1 MLIFKTNGQIQTHM
15 NIFKI
20 STLIIGVLVMAGSC
34 SKYLDRPPEGQL
46 SKDQVFGTDSNI
58 VALGNGIYTYLGD
71 KVFMGGRLQS
81 VSDMLADQLDGSKLT
96 GDFSE
101 IYKRQNSI
109 FGGTRDD
116 MYKKGYLIVI
126 TANYILENLKAVSAD
141 HQAYLE
147 GESRFFRGMAHFELV
162 RLFAQPYGYSSDNA
176 HPGIPLRL
184 TSATTPISRSTVKQ
198 VYDQVIADLKRADS
212 LLPADAGDGGKFY
225 TATKWIA
232 EAYLAKV
239 YFQQNDFANAFLYAD
254 QVIKSGKFQLD
265 TSFASRYSLG
275 ATKEAIL
282 CIANEISHF
291 QPGGGFIDN
300 WRSDTK
306 APTLYFSN
314 QFYSYATGDAADK
327 RAAWYSKTIQDGYNS
342 LTKFN
347 FNYMEEP
354 FTHLTE
360 IYLIR
365 AEAGAELGG
374 ASLATSITDVNLILT
389 RAYGGTSRNLS
400 GTATASAVISAVR
413 TQRELEMVGEGNRL
427 QEIKRIGARTGSN
440 IDRRG
445 SPWTCNG
452 FILQFP
458 KAEQDANASFQ
469 LNPEGGC
476 F

>member
-1 MLIFKTNGQIQTHM
+1 MKRHSYTISIF
-15 NIFKI
+15 
-20 STLIIGVLVMAGSC
+20 IIGVLLMAGSC
-34 SKYLDRPPEGQL
+34 SKFLDRPPQGQL
-46 SKDQVFGTDSNI
+46 NKDQVFGTDSNI

-71 KVFMGGRLQS
+71 GNFMGGRVQAL
-81 VSDMLADQLDGSKLT
+81 SDMLADQLDGSKLT

-116 MYKKGYLIVI
+116 LYKKAYLVI
-126 TANYILENLKAVSAD
+126 ITSNYILENIGAVSAE

-162 RLFAQPYGYSSDNA
+162 RLFAQPYGYSPDNS

-184 TSATTPISRSTVKQ
+184 TSATTPIARATVKQ

-212 LLPADAGDGGKFY
+212 LLPDDAGDGGKFY

-232 EAYLAKV
+232 KAYLAKV

-254 QVIKSGKFQLD
+254 QVIRSGKFQLD
-265 TSFASRYSLG
+265 ADFASRYSLG

-282 CIANEISHF
+282 RLPNEVSHF
-291 QPGGGFIDN
+291 QPGGEFISN

-306 APTLYFSN
+306 APTLFFTSQYYN
-314 QFYSYATGDAADK
+314 YATSDAADK
-327 RAAWYSKTIQDGYNS
+327 RTAWYSNSLQAGYNS

-354 FTHLTE
+354 LTHLTE

-365 AEAGAELGG
+365 AEAGAELGN
-374 ASLATSITDVNLILT
+374 ASLATSIGDINLILT

-400 GTATASAVISAVR
+400 AGATATAVIAAVR

-427 QEIKRIGARTGSN
+427 QEIKRIGARTGTS

>member
-1 MLIFKTNGQIQTHM
+1 MQLYKLSLILLTIALA
-15 NIFKI
+15 
-20 STLIIGVLVMAGSC
+20 SGSC
-34 SKYLDRPPEGQL
+34 SKFLDRPPQGQL
-46 SKDQVFGTDSNI
+46 SKNEVFTNDSNI
-58 VALGNGIYTYLGD
+58 VALNNGIYTLIGD
-71 KVFMGGRLQS
+71 GNFMGGRVQAL
-81 VSDMLADQLDGSKLT
+81 SDMLADQLDGSDLK

-116 MYKKGYLIVI
+116 MYKKAYLVI
-126 TANYILENLKAVSAD
+126 TTANKILENIDAVIAD
-141 HQAYLE
+141 HRGYIKGQSL
-147 GESRFFRGMAHFELV
+147 FFRGMAHFELV
-162 RLFAQPYGYSSDNA
+162 RLFAQPYGYSSDNSQ
-176 HPGIPLRL
+176 PGIPLRV
-184 TSATTPISRSTVKQ
+184 SASLNSIPRSTVKQ
-198 VYDQVIADLKRADS
+198 VYDQVIADLKSADS

-239 YFQQNDFANAFLYAD
+239 YFQQNDFANAFQYAD

-265 TSFASRYSLG
+265 TAFSSRFSLG
-275 ATKEAIL
+275 LTKEAIFRL
-282 CIANEISHF
+282 ANQAGGF
-291 QPGGGFIDN
+291 QPGTEYISN

-306 APTLYFSN
+306 PPTLYFTG
-314 QFYSYATGDAADK
+314 QFYTYATSDPADRRLK
-327 RAAWYSKTIQDGYNS
+327 WYSSTIKPGFNS

-354 FTHLTE
+354 ITHLTE

-374 ASLATSITDVNLILT
+374 ASLPAAITDINQILT
-389 RAYGGTSRNLS
+389 RAYGGTSHNLS
-400 GTATASAVISAVR
+400 PSSSAGAVISVVR

-427 QEIKRIGARTGSN
+427 QEIKRIGARAGTN

-458 KAEQDANASFQ
+458 KGEQDANASFQ

>member
-1 MLIFKTNGQIQTHM
+1 MKC
-15 NIFKI
+15 FKI
-20 STLIIGVLVMAGSC
+20 SLLLAIVLTAGAC
-34 SKYLDRPPEGQL
+34 NKFLDRPPAGQMNSQQVFSADSTIKALTNGLYTYFGEGQ
-46 SKDQVFGTDSNI
+46 FT
-58 VALGNGIYTYLGD
+58 
-71 KVFMGGRLQS
+71 GGRVQS
-81 VSDMLADQLDGSKLT
+81 LSDMLADHLDGSKLT

-116 MYKKGYLIVI
+116 MYKEGYKAVLTANKLLEEVDKASSETQPYLIGLASFV
-126 TANYILENLKAVSAD
+126 
-141 HQAYLE
+141 
-147 GESRFFRGMAHFELV
+147 RGMVHFEFV
-162 RLFAQPYGYSSDNA
+162 RLFAQPYGYSSDNS

-184 TSATTPISRSTVKQ
+184 STAAVSLPRSTVKQ
-198 VYDQVIADLKRADS
+198 VYDQVIADLKKADS
-212 LLPADAGDGGKFY
+212 LLPADADGGKFY
-225 TATKWIA
+225 TASKWIA

-239 YFQQNDFANAFLYAD
+239 YFQMNDFANAYIYAD

-265 TSFASRYSLG
+265 TDYASRYSLG
-275 ATKEAIL
+275 LSKEAIL
-282 CIANEISHF
+282 RLPNEVNHF
-291 QPGGGFIDN
+291 QPGSELIGN

-306 APTLYFSN
+306 PPTLYFTN
-314 QFYSYATGDAADK
+314 QFYNYATADASDK
-327 RAAWYSKTIQDGYNS
+327 RLVWYSNTLQAGYNS

-354 FTHLTE
+354 LVHLTE

-374 ASLATSITDVNLILT
+374 ATLATSITDINLILT
-389 RAYGGTSRNLS
+389 RAYGGASHNLS
-400 GTATASAVISAVR
+400 GSSSANAVIAATR

-427 QEIKRIGARTGSN
+427 QEIKRIGVRTGSN

-445 SPWTCNG
+445 SPWNCNG

-458 KAEQDANASFQ
+458 KAEQDANAAFQ
-469 LNPEGGC
+469 LNPEGNC

>member
-1 MLIFKTNGQIQTHM
+1 MQLYKLSLIFITVAL
-15 NIFKI
+15 I
-20 STLIIGVLVMAGSC
+20 SGSC
-34 SKYLDRPPEGQL
+34 SKFLDRPPQGQL
-46 SKDQVFGTDSNI
+46 NKDQVFGTDSNI

-71 KVFMGGRLQS
+71 GNFMGGRVQS
-81 VSDMLADQLDGSKLT
+81 LSDMLADQLDGSKLT

-116 MYKKGYLIVI
+116 MYKKAYLVVI
-126 TANYILENLKAVSAD
+126 TSNYILENISAVSAE
-141 HQAYLE
+141 HQSYLE
-147 GESRFFRGMAHFELV
+147 GEALFFRGMTHFELV
-162 RLFAQPYGYSSDNA
+162 RLFAQPYGYSSDNSQ
-176 HPGIPLRL
+176 PGIPLRL
-184 TSATTPISRSTVKQ
+184 TSATSPIPRATVKE
-198 VYDQVIADLKRADS
+198 VYDQVITDLKRADS

-225 TATKWIA
+225 TATRWIA

-239 YFQQNDFANAFLYAD
+239 YFQMNDFANAFLYAD

-265 TSFASRYSLG
+265 ADLTSRYSLG

-282 CIANEISHF
+282 RLANDVGHF
-291 QPGGGFIDN
+291 QPGSEFIGN

-306 APTLYFSN
+306 APTLYFTSQYYN
-314 QFYSYATGDAADK
+314 YATSDAADK
-327 RAAWYSKTIQDGYNS
+327 RKAWYSSTLQDGYNS
-342 LTKFN
+342 LTRFN

-354 FTHLTE
+354 LTHLTE

-374 ASLATSITDVNLILT
+374 ANLATAIADINLILA

-400 GTATASAVISAVR
+400 GSASAMAVITTTR

-427 QEIKRIGARTGSN
+427 QEIKRIGVRTGAN

>member
-1 MLIFKTNGQIQTHM
+1 M
-15 NIFKI
+15 NFYKL
-20 STLIIGVLVMAGSC
+20 TLLFITFALGAGSC
-34 SKYLDRPPEGQL
+34 SKFLDKPPQGQL

-58 VALGNGIYTYLGD
+58 VALTNGIYTYLGD
-71 KVFMGGRLQS
+71 GNFTGGRVQAL
-81 VSDMLADQLDGSKLT
+81 SDMLADQLDGSKLT

-116 MYKKGYLIVI
+116 LYKKGYLAIA
-126 TANYILENLKAVSAD
+126 TANNILENITAVSAD
-141 HQAYLE
+141 HQAFVKGQAL
-147 GESRFFRGMAHFELV
+147 FFRGMAHFELV
-162 RLFAQPYGYSSDNA
+162 RLFAQPYGYSSDNS
-176 HPGIPLRL
+176 HPGIPLRI
-184 TSATTPISRSTVKQ
+184 TSATNPIPRSTVKQ
-198 VYDQVIADLKRADS
+198 VYDQVIADLKSADS

-239 YFQQNDFANAFLYAD
+239 YFQQNDFANAFTYSD

-265 TSFASRYSLG
+265 TAFSYRFSLG
-275 ATKEAIL
+275 LTKEAIL
-282 CIANEISHF
+282 RLPNSVGHF
-291 QPGGGFIDN
+291 QPGGEFIGD

-306 APTLYFSN
+306 APTLFFTSQYFN
-314 QFYSYATGDAADK
+314 YATSDAADK
-327 RAAWYSKTIQDGYNS
+327 RTAWYSNTLQAGYNS

-347 FNYMEEP
+347 FNYMEQP
-354 FTHLTE
+354 LTHLTE

-374 ASLATSITDVNLILT
+374 ASLATSITDINLILT

-400 GTATASAVISAVR
+400 AGATATAVITAAR

-427 QEIKRIGARTGSN
+427 QEIKRIGARTGAN

-452 FILQFP
+452 LILQFP

>member
-1 MLIFKTNGQIQTHM
+1 MLIFKTTNM
-15 NIFKI
+15 NLHKI
-20 STLIIGVLVMAGSC
+20 NKINILIIGALVMAGSC
-34 SKYLDRPPEGQL
+34 SKFLDRPPQGQL
-46 SKDQVFGTDSNI
+46 SKDQVFATDSNI

-71 KVFMGGRLQS
+71 GNFTGGRVQVL
-81 VSDMLADQLDGSKLT
+81 SDVLADQLDGSNLT

-116 MYKKGYLIVI
+116 LYKKGYLII
-126 TANYILENLKAVSAD
+126 ATSNNILENLRAVSAD
-141 HQAYLE
+141 HQAIAKGQAL
-147 GESRFFRGMAHFELV
+147 FFRAMAHFELV
-162 RLFAQPYGYSSDNA
+162 RLFAQPYGYSSDNSQ
-176 HPGIPLRL
+176 PGIPLRL
-184 TSATTPISRSTVKQ
+184 TTATNSIPRSTVKQ
-198 VYDQVIADLKRADS
+198 VYDQVIADLKSADS
-212 LLPADAGDGGKFY
+212 VLPADAEDGGKFY

-239 YFQQNDFANAFLYAD
+239 YFQQNDFANSFLYAD
-254 QVIKSGKFQLD
+254 QVIRSGKFQLD
-265 TSFASRYSLG
+265 VDLTSRYSLG

-282 CIANEISHF
+282 RLPNEVNHF
-291 QPGGGFIDN
+291 QPGSEFISN

-306 APTLYFSN
+306 FPTLYFTN
-314 QFYSYATGDAADK
+314 QFYNYATGDPADK
-327 RAAWYSKTIQDGYNS
+327 RTAWYSNTIKTGYNS

-347 FNYMEEP
+347 FNYMEQP
-354 FTHLTE
+354 LTHLTE

-374 ASLATSITDVNLILT
+374 ASLATSITDINLILT

-400 GTATASAVISAVR
+400 GAATPTAVIAAAR

-427 QEIKRIGARTGSN
+427 QEIKRIGVRAGNN

-445 SPWTCNG
+445 SPWNCNG

>member
-1 MLIFKTNGQIQTHM
+1 MNIYKLSILIFA
-15 NIFKI
+15 
-20 STLIIGVLVMAGSC
+20 VLFMAGSC
-34 SKYLDRPPEGQL
+34 SKFLDKPPQGQL
-46 SKDQVFGTDSNI
+46 SKNQVFATDSNI

-71 KVFMGGRLQS
+71 GNFTGGRVQAL
-81 VSDMLADQLDGSKLT
+81 SDMLGDQLDGSNLT

-116 MYKKGYLIVI
+116 LYKKGYLVI
-126 TANYILENLKAVSAD
+126 ATANNILENLQAVSAD
-141 HQAYLE
+141 HQALAK
-147 GESRFFRGMAHFELV
+147 GQALFFRGMAHFELV

-176 HPGIPLRL
+176 QPGIPLRL
-184 TSATTPISRSTVKQ
+184 TPATTPIPRSTVKQ
-198 VYDQVIADLKRADS
+198 VYDQVIADLKGADS
-212 LLPADAGDGGKFY
+212 VLPADAGDGGKFY

-265 TSFASRYSLG
+265 TDLISRYSLG

-282 CIANEISHF
+282 RLPNQIGGF
-291 QPGGGFIDN
+291 QPGSEFISD

-306 APTLYFSN
+306 IPTLYFTN
-314 QFYSYATGDAADK
+314 QFYNYATGDPADK
-327 RAAWYSKTIQDGYNS
+327 RVAWYSNTLKPGYNS

-347 FNYMEEP
+347 FNYMEQP
-354 FTHLTE
+354 LTHLTE

-374 ASLATSITDVNLILT
+374 ATLATSITDINLILT

-400 GTATASAVISAVR
+400 AGATATAVIDAAR

-427 QEIKRIGARTGSN
+427 QEIKRIGVRTGNN

-445 SPWTCNG
+445 SPWSCNG

-458 KAEQDANASFQ
+458 KAEQDANAAFQ

>member
-1 MLIFKTNGQIQTHM
+1 MQRYKLSLILLTL
-15 NIFKI
+15 
-20 STLIIGVLVMAGSC
+20 TLIVGSC
-34 SKYLDRPPEGQL
+34 SKFLERPPQGQL
-46 SKDQVFGTDSNI
+46 SKEEVFGTDSNI

-71 KVFMGGRLQS
+71 GNFMGGRVQAL
-81 VSDMLADQLDGSKLT
+81 SDMLADQLDGSKLT

-116 MYKKGYLIVI
+116 LYKKAYLVVI
-126 TANYILENLKAVSAD
+126 TSNYILENLKGISAE

-162 RLFAQPYGYSSDNA
+162 RLFAQPYGYTSDNA

-184 TSATTPISRSTVKQ
+184 TSATSPIPRSTVKQ

-212 LLPADAGDGGKFY
+212 LLPADADGGKFY
-225 TATKWIA
+225 TASKWIA

-239 YFQQNDFANAFLYAD
+239 YFQMNDFANAFTYAD

-265 TSFASRYSLG
+265 TAFTDRYSLG
-275 ATKEAIL
+275 GTKEAIL
-282 CIANEISHF
+282 RIANQIGGF
-291 QPGGGFIDN
+291 QPGSEFISN

-306 APTLYFSN
+306 PPTLYLTN
-314 QFYSYATGDAADK
+314 QFYNYATADASDK
-327 RAAWYSKTIQDGYNS
+327 RLAWYSNTLQAGYNS

-354 FTHLTE
+354 LVHLTE

-374 ASLATSITDVNLILT
+374 ATLATSITDINLILT
-389 RAYGGTSRNLS
+389 RAYGGASHNLS
-400 GTATASAVISAVR
+400 GSSSASAVIAAAR

-427 QEIKRIGARTGSN
+427 QEIKRIGVRTGSN

-445 SPWTCNG
+445 SPWNCNG

-458 KAEQDANASFQ
+458 KAEQDANAAFQ
-469 LNPEGGC
+469 LNPEGNC

>member
-1 MLIFKTNGQIQTHM
+1 MRKIIFFLLI
-15 NIFKI
+15 
-20 STLIIGVLVMAGSC
+20 VLTAAGSC
-34 SKYLDRPPEGQL
+34 SKFLDRPPQGQL
-46 SKDQVFGTDSNI
+46 SKEEVFATDSNI
-58 VALGNGIYTYLGD
+58 VALANGIYTYLGD
-71 KVFMGGRLQS
+71 GTFLGGRVQGL
-81 VSDMLADQLDGSKLT
+81 SDMLADQLDGSKLT

-116 MYKKGYLIVI
+116 MYKKGYLGVI
-126 TANYILENLKAVSAD
+126 TANYILENIGSVSSE
-141 HQAYLE
+141 HQAYLK
-147 GESRFFRGMAHFELV
+147 GESLFFRGMIHFELV
-162 RLFAQPYGYSSDNA
+162 RLFAQPWGYSSDNSQ
-176 HPGIPLRL
+176 PGIPLRL
-184 TSATTPISRSTVKQ
+184 SSSTASIGRSTVKE
-198 VYDQVIADLKRADS
+198 VYDQVIADLKSADS
-212 LLPADAGDGGKFY
+212 LLPDDAGDGGKFY

-239 YFQQNDFANAFLYAD
+239 YFQQNDFANAFAYAD
-254 QVIKSGKFQLD
+254 AVIKSGKFQLD
-265 TSFASRYSLG
+265 ADYASRFSLG
-275 ATKEAIL
+275 LTKEAIL
-282 CIANEISHF
+282 RLPNDVGHF
-291 QPGGGFIDN
+291 QPGGEYISN

-306 APTLYFSN
+306 APTLYFTS
-314 QFYSYATGDAADK
+314 QYYSYATGDPADK
-327 RAAWYSKTIQDGYNS
+327 RVAWYSNSLQAGYNS

-354 FTHLTE
+354 ITHITE

-374 ASLATSITDVNLILT
+374 GSLATSITDINLILT

-400 GTATASAVISAVR
+400 AGSTAAAVITAAR

-427 QEIKRIGARTGSN
+427 QEIKRIGARSGAN

-445 SPWTCNG
+445 SPWNCNG
-452 FILQFP
+452 LILQFP
-458 KAEQDANASFQ
+458 KAEQDANAAFQ

>member
-1 MLIFKTNGQIQTHM
+1 MNKIFFSI
-15 NIFKI
+15 
-20 STLIIGVLVMAGSC
+20 LAVMVVTVSC
-34 SKYLDRPPEGQL
+34 SKFLERPPQGQL
-46 SKDQVFGTDSNI
+46 TKDQVKSADSNI
-58 VALGNGIYTYLGD
+58 VALTTGIYTYLGD
-71 KVFMGGRLQS
+71 GNFLGGRVQAI
-81 VSDMLADQLDGSKLT
+81 SDMLADQLDGSKLT

-116 MYKKGYLIVI
+116 MYKKGYLAIL
-126 TANYILENLKAVSAD
+126 TANIVLENLGSVSS
-141 HQAYLE
+141 QNQSYLK
-147 GESRFFRGMAHFELV
+147 GECLFFRGMAHFELV
-162 RLFAQPYGYSSDNA
+162 RLFAQPWGYTSDNSQ
-176 HPGIPLRL
+176 PGIPLRL
-184 TSATTPISRSTVKQ
+184 STATVTLGRSTVKQ
-198 VYDQVIADLKRADS
+198 VYDQVIADLKSADS

-239 YFQQNDFANAFLYAD
+239 YFQQNDFANAYTYAD

-265 TSFASRYSLG
+265 ADFTSRFSLG
-275 ATKEAIL
+275 LTTESIL
-282 CIANEISHF
+282 RLPNDAGHF
-291 QPGGGFIDN
+291 QPGTEYIGD

-306 APTLYFSN
+306 APTLYFTN
-314 QFYSYATGDAADK
+314 QFYSYATGDPADK
-327 RAAWYSKTIQDGYNS
+327 RLAWYSNTLQAGYNS

-354 FTHLTE
+354 ITHLTE

-374 ASLATSITDVNLILT
+374 STLATSINDINLILT

-400 GTATASAVISAVR
+400 GSSSASAVISATR

-427 QEIKRIGARTGSN
+427 QEIKRIGARTGTN

-458 KAEQDANASFQ
+458 KAEQDANAAFE

>member
-1 MLIFKTNGQIQTHM
+1 
-15 NIFKI
+15 
-20 STLIIGVLVMAGSC
+20 
-34 SKYLDRPPEGQL
+34 L
-46 SKDQVFGTDSNI
+46 SKEEVFGTDSNI

-71 KVFMGGRLQS
+71 GNFMGGRVQAL
-81 VSDMLADQLDGSKLT
+81 SDMLADQLDGSKLT

-116 MYKKGYLIVI
+116 LYKKAYLVVI
-126 TANYILENLKAVSAD
+126 TSNYILENLKGISAE

-162 RLFAQPYGYSSDNA
+162 RLFAQPYGYTSDNA

-184 TSATTPISRSTVKQ
+184 TSATSPIPRSTVKQ

-212 LLPADAGDGGKFY
+212 LLPADADGGKFY
-225 TATKWIA
+225 TASKWIA

-239 YFQQNDFANAFLYAD
+239 YFQMNDFTNAFTYAD

-265 TSFASRYSLG
+265 TAFTDRYSLG
-275 ATKEAIL
+275 GTKEAIL
-282 CIANEISHF
+282 RIANQIGGF
-291 QPGGGFIDN
+291 QPGSEFISN

-306 APTLYFSN
+306 PPTLYLTN
-314 QFYSYATGDAADK
+314 QFYNYATADASDK
-327 RAAWYSKTIQDGYNS
+327 RLAWYSNTLQAGYNS

-354 FTHLTE
+354 LVHLTE

-374 ASLATSITDVNLILT
+374 ATLATSITDINLILT
-389 RAYGGTSRNLS
+389 RAYGGASHNLS
-400 GTATASAVISAVR
+400 GSSSASAVIAAAR

-427 QEIKRIGARTGSN
+427 QEIKRIGVRTGSN

-445 SPWTCNG
+445 SPWNCNG

-458 KAEQDANASFQ
+458 KAEQDANAAFQ
-469 LNPEGGC
+469 LNPEGNC